1 MINNEFEITV
11 TPKSSKSEVFINGDS
26 IKIYLNSP
34 PADGKANS
42 ELIKLLSKELHI
54 AKSGIRIIKGEKSR
68 KKKIAIEGF
77 TKEEIIKR
85 FAATVNHPA
94 L

>member
-1 MINNEFEITV
+1 MTNNEFEIV
-11 TPKSSKSEVFINGDS
+11 VSPKSSKSEVSIDGDY

-54 AKSGIRIIKGEKSR
+54 AKSGIKIVRGEKSR
-68 KKKIAIEGF
+68 KKIISIKGF
-77 TKEEIIKR
+77 TKKELIK
-85 FAATVNHPA
+85 
-94 L
+94 LLSSSSD

>member
-1 MINNEFEITV
+1 MTNNEFEIAV
-11 TPKSSKSEVFINGDS
+11 TPKSSKSEILINGDN

-54 AKSGIRIIKGEKSR
+54 AKSGIKIIRGEKSR
-68 KKKIAIEGF
+68 KKKILIEGF
-77 TKEEIIKR
+77 TKREVIK
-85 FAATVNHPA
+85 
-94 L
+94 LLCSSSD